1 MGTPDEVRQAEQ
13 ATLGALIL
21 QPRLLADVDLTG
33 DDWATP
39 PHPTI
44 WATLKALQPLGPDA
58 IDPVTI
64 AAALAARGDL
74 IRIGGAGY
82 LHTLTNA
89 CPDPSHLPHYLKII
103 HRHTRTRG
111 LHQLAAR
118 LNQLAEQDDDT
129 RHLPLTVA
137 LTDLAHIADGTRNH
151 LNGRHHHLTPTSAQR
166 IRPVKWLW
174 NNRIPNGTLTLISG
188 REGVGKSIYL
198 AWLAAAITNGNLP
211 GMWQG
216 QPRAVLYHAREDS
229 WEHTITPRLLAAGAN
244 LDLVYRLDMTTPD
257 GHTDGLSIPKD
268 LGHIAA
274 AADQADAAVLLCD
287 PLLSILD
294 DSINPFK
301 AAEVRTALEPL
312 TQMADRAKIA
322 IIGLTHYNKTRHNDA
337 LSMIANTRAFVEV
350 ARAVLAIARDDEAD
364 EYTCILTQGKNNLGT
379 LDLPN
384 LAYTIDSVTVETDEG
399 EDTYVGRLR
408 WTDEDAE
415 VTADEILIGVPGTRP
430 MSENSNRIAEWV
442 QNQTGVVTVAE
453 VADHFSGAMNYEAV
467 KKTLQRLSRKGLLVS
482 PSKGI
487 YQGQEAKPGKKRPT
501 TRKGQNNESIKA
513 SPDTTQNSVPSVPNP
528 LPTYINPGRE
538 REREEGTSEIVVS
551 QGTEMCPMGEQDQMS
566 LLDQEEGPG
575 TVRTVGTRGTR
586 GSQDP
591 QATEPPE
598 TPPPPPISQDPDPD
612 EREEWWKR

>member
-33 DDWATP
+33 EDWAAP

-44 WATLKALQPLGPDA
+44 WATLQALRPLGPEA
-58 IDPVTI
+58 IDIVTV

-74 IRIGGAGY
+74 ARIGGATY
-82 LHTLTNA
+82 LTDLTTA

-118 LNQLAEQDDDT
+118 LNQLADQDDDT
-129 RHLPLTVA
+129 RHLPLTIA
-137 LTDLAHIADGTRNH
+137 LTELAHIADGTRNH
-151 LNGRHHHLTPTSAQR
+151 LNGRHPHLTPTSAQR

-174 NNRIPNGTLTLISG
+174 HNRIPNGTLTLISG

-211 GMWQG
+211 GMWHG
-216 QPRAVLYHAREDS
+216 QPRGVLYHAREDS

-257 GHTDGLSIPKD
+257 GRTDGLSIPKD
-268 LGHIAA
+268 LDHIAA
-274 AADQADAAVLLCD
+274 AAEQADAAVLLCD

-294 DSINPFK
+294 DTINPFK
-301 AAEVRTALEPL
+301 AAEVRSALEPL
-312 TQMADRAKIA
+312 THMADRTRIA

-384 LAYTIDSVTVETDEG
+384 LAYTIDSVTIETDEG
-399 EDTYVGRLR
+399 EDTHVGRLR
-408 WTDEDAE
+408 WTDDDAE
-415 VTADEILIGVPGTRP
+415 ITADEILIGVPGTRSL
-430 MSENSNRIAEWV
+430 SENSQRIIEWV
-442 QNQTGVVTVAE
+442 ETQPGTVTVAE
-453 VADHFSGAMNYEAV
+453 VAEHMKDAMNYEAV
-467 KKTLQRLSRKGLLVS
+467 KKTLQRLSRTGRLVS
-482 PSKGI
+482 RARGT
-487 YQGQEAKPGKKRPT
+487 YQGQQAKAGKKRPT
-501 TRKGQNNESIKA
+501 APKSQTDVSIK
-513 SPDTTQNSVPSVPNP
+513 DEGHTLKNTVPSVPNSP
-528 LPTYINPGRE
+528 NTYINPGRE
-538 REREEGTSEIVVS
+538 REGGERTLEKVVS
-551 QGTEMCPMGEQDQMS
+551 QGTEECPEGEQDQKS
-566 LLDQEEGPG
+566 GLDQKEDP
-575 TVRTVGTRGTR
+575 GTRGTGGTHGR
-586 GSQDP
+586 GVGGSPREDDLH
-591 QATEPPE
+591 
-598 TPPPPPISQDPDPD
+598 ISPTLVSEDTDSDAP
-612 EREEWWKR
+612 EEWWKR